1 MMTNSS
7 SKVIEAIEIKGR
19 SLTVMVLHI
28 KENDS
33 RIIYPQLEEKIEE
46 AGALL
51 ESSPVIIDINAMF
64 EEKHR

>member
-1 MMTNSS
+1 MMINSS

-28 KENDS
+28 KENDP